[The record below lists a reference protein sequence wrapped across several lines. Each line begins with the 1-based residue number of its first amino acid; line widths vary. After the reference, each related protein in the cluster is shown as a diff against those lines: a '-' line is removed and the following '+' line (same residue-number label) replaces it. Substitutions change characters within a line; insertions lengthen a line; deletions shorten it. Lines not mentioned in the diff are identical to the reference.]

1 MLSPMRLTLLIAGVD
16 VTIATGVVPP
26 PVLVAVAVAVR
37 VTVAVGVKLAVA
49 VLVAVAVAVAVCVAV
64 AVAVGVIFVLPVGVA
79 VAFAVG
85 VRVGVTLTLG
95 VAVAVAV
102 CVAVIVAVLVGVDDA
117 VGVSLIVAVGVGVAV
132 MVGVGVATGSDNL
145 VTSYCCGARISVPSW
160 NNFAIRT
167 YCAGESFAMLTV
179 RSELGVVGRKDPDR
193 TVAPLFLHTLS
204 SNRYFLRSVP
214 GDACSVTCTSTI
226 CGLPGT
232 STPLGGYTSVV

>member
-1 MLSPMRLTLLIAGVD
+1 MRLTLLIAGVD

-49 VLVAVAVAVAVCVAV
+49 VLVAVAVAVAVSVAV

-85 VRVGVTLTLG
+85 VRVGVTLTL
-95 VAVAVAV
+95 AVAV

-117 VGVSLIVAVGVGVAV
+117 VGVSLMVAVGVGVAV

-160 NNFAIRT
+160 NNFAIST

>member
-1 MLSPMRLTLLIAGVD
+1 MRLTLLIAGVD

-49 VLVAVAVAVAVCVAV
+49 VLVAVAVAVAVSVAV

-85 VRVGVTLTLG
+85 VRVGVTLTL
-95 VAVAVAV
+95 AVAV

-117 VGVSLIVAVGVGVAV
+117 VGVSLMVAVGVGVAV